1 MAGQSRI
8 FFFDNP
14 VAKCICN
21 SSRRGWLSST
31 SVSALRRGRWPLPT
45 GWALF
50 QNHRHVNTTL
60 TGGIYRMVQSNSSA
74 RWAFEIPSSVV
85 RNRSIARV
93 RHRTHRVLYSSMV
106 AALADFYLVT
116 AVLGLRAKRRRV
128 INTVWL
134 VLLIV
139 VEMGSNPTAQ
149 LSYRTAVVRS
159 G

>member
-8 FFFDNP
+8 FFTRQPGCEMYMQQLEKRLVIINISF
-14 VAKCICN
+14 CIE
-21 SSRRGWLSST
+21 
-31 SVSALRRGRWPLPT
+31 AGRWPLPT

-85 RNRSIARV
+85 RNRSIAKV

-116 AVLGLRAKRRRV
+116 SFLGLRAKRCRLTPGVKHR
-128 INTVWL
+128 IA
-134 VLLIV
+134 
-139 VEMGSNPTAQ
+139 GTAH
-149 LSYRTAVVRS
+149 RS
-159 G
+159 WDGD